1 MLTKPKQTGK
11 KGKYGPENLK
21 TFEIPG
27 FSASKDTDLMGISPS
42 NSTLKD
48 LTTLLPRLMGK
59 RILVVGDLMLDC
71 FVSGEVLRISPES
84 PVPVLSVRNTARM
97 LGGAGNVLSNLCGL
111 GVAPSVVALL
121 GRDETAAIVQGL
133 LQDLGCDVS
142 GLIACDDRPTTV
154 KTRFVSSGQHLLR
167 VDEEDAKPA
176 SVALE
181 ADIIARAVAVLP
193 SMDAVILSDYG
204 KGVLTPNVLR
214 TIIDAAKKHSIPVL
228 VDPKGD
234 DYGLYRGADV
244 VTPNRRELSL
254 ATKMPTQ
261 SDSEIIAAGHAMLE
275 KSGIAAVVATRSE
288 DGMSVLH
295 RGSNDVLHLRAHAR
309 EVFDVSGAGDTVI
322 ATVAAALAAGAT
334 LGDAALLANHAAG
347 VVVGKIGTAPITR
360 TELLASLQGE
370 PADSVTVIPDA
381 TTPWEAAAAQVAQWK
396 KLGLKVG
403 FTNGCFD
410 ILHAG
415 HVSYLQSARARCDKL
430 VVGLNADESVRRLK
444 GPARPVNDEE
454 SRARVLGALAC
465 VDLVVLFGKNLSEGD
480 TPLEILH
487 ALTPNLL
494 VKGADYTVDT
504 VVGADYVIS
513 QGGEVW
519 LAPIEEGK
527 STTGTIQKMKGVS

>member
-1 MLTKPKQTGK
+1 
-11 KGKYGPENLK
+11 
-21 TFEIPG
+21 
-27 FSASKDTDLMGISPS
+27 MGQSPS
-42 NSTLKD
+42 NSANATLES
-48 LTTLLPRLMGK
+48 LTALIPAFEGK

-71 FVSGEVLRISPES
+71 FVAGEVLRISPES
-84 PVPVLSVRNTARM
+84 PVPVLSVRNTTRM
-97 LGGAGNVLSNLCGL
+97 LGGAGNVLSNLWGL

-121 GRDETAAIVQGL
+121 GRDDAAGVVQGL

-167 VDEEDAKPA
+167 VDEEEAKPA
-176 SVALE
+176 GAALE
-181 ADIIARAVAVLP
+181 DDIIARALGIIP

-204 KGVLTPNVLR
+204 KGVLTPKVLR
-214 TIIDAAKKHSIPVL
+214 AIIDAANQKSIPVL

-234 DYGLYRGADV
+234 DYALYRGADV
-244 VTPNRRELSL
+244 VTPNRRELGL
-254 ATKMPTQ
+254 ATKMPTR
-261 SDSEIIAAGHAMLE
+261 SDADIIAAGNAMLE

-322 ATVAAALAAGAT
+322 ATVAAALSAGVT

-347 VVVGKIGTAPITR
+347 VVVGKIGTAPITCP
-360 TELLASLQGE
+360 ELLASLKGGPVE
-370 PADSVTVIPDA
+370 NAATLPDA
-381 TTPWEAAAAQVAQWK
+381 TTPWDTAAAQVAQWK

-444 GPARPVNDEE
+444 GPTRPVNDEDA
-454 SRARVLGALAC
+454 RARVLGALAC
-465 VDLVVLFGKNLSEGD
+465 VDLVVLFGKNPSEGD

-527 STTGTIQKMKGVS
+527 STTGTINKMKGVG